1 MNNVIKKVN
10 KKENVSIFDEESQE
24 PRLWEYKG
32 FDDPVSREIYAR
44 AYNRIDG
51 HDCKNCFYRI
61 SFIERV
67 VQGVRQLRRKG

>member
-10 KKENVSIFDEESQE
+10 KKENVSSQE

-67 VQGVRQLRRKG
+67 VQGVLQLRRKG